1 MAWYRNPSA
10 TVSVNAAYNRQ
21 GLTPD
26 SRRESDLLGGRLR
39 PDDWEYVVGLLKT
52 EWDRNKSPHAKT
64 ILDKLE
70 IVP

>member
-1 MAWYRNPSA
+1 
-10 TVSVNAAYNRQ
+10 
-21 GLTPD
+21 
-26 SRRESDLLGGRLR
+26 LGGRLR